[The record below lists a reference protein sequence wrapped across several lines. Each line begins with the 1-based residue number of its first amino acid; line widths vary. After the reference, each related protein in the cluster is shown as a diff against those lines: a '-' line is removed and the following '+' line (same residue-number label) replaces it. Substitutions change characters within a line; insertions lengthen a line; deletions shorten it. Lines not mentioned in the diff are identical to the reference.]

1 MSTMASDGET
11 SCTNDPNFAAI
22 YSFLKVFGKLYG
34 LEIPTIS
41 ILQEWIE
48 NSQEVL
54 EPLRE
59 LHLRLLRRA
68 LKSAQSNRWEK
79 CLIKFCHQ
87 QTFHQEAWEIER
99 FSYKK
104 ASTQVKLKVLK
115 LLLEYQFTCHP
126 KFKNA
131 VNNLSSKDLRLNPIG
146 RDKNSCL
153 YWLQVD
159 HEANL
164 CLFKE
169 DQDEETWHLVARNR
183 DELVKVIAQL
193 KAGEA
198 TTPVVTSTNN
208 ILNSDDSS
216 GNEVQK
222 IGKPAKTSEDEEE
235 FLSPESETDHE
246 SDGSNEKQNRPS
258 EVQVETE
265 KEEKKE
271 NVNNVDN
278 KVTDVNTSDSE
289 NSIEKQT
296 TEVVKAEDLMVANEK
311 GLDQNKDN
319 RKKKSSCHNSEDSED
334 GQSVSEAIE
343 EPVMMVTGEGNGADC
358 ESYYF
363 GEEICEPVMYIFG
376 EGSGYDNCTGN
387 PEGAEKS
394 HSDDKSEDEDP
405 TDEWNGDSSEVSIS
419 NKLKLRRSAKSVSV
433 AKRSLKKQSDTTEL
447 LKIES
452 KKQCKRD
459 INKSKDSDTV
469 NNKDEADSDTVENCA
484 KDNVNKSRKKKI
496 KSKVKK
502 KKLLRSFKKKDD
514 NNLNCT
520 TENDKCQNG
529 KTSIIEKRKSSLSSD
544 QDEERTTNKKNIS
557 YVESKVEEP
566 LPSKK
571 LRLETSQDLD
581 DVSHSKETVD
591 PLDCKNDVSNDNI
604 ENKDLNTDK
613 NYDSI
618 SNRKKIRAKKGKF
631 KSRKFSRVNES
642 KGKASDIKKSGK
654 SLKRSL
660 LNVTLIDKNKSESH
674 SESEEDEPAKSGKRL
689 KIKPK
694 VIMKS
699 TRKKVEAKLM
709 TKCSSESEEETLLT
723 LASKKTLKKLKKKTK
738 SDKNKSDKNKS
749 EKLVDEDGSR
759 VRQSR
764 RIAQMKIKEEADRRH
779 LEEVALRELKMIHK
793 KKNKDEEE
801 WRASGTSS
809 ESDRKSRAKKHNKW
823 RSCDS
828 TGPEQDSESEEPLF
842 EHDEPEIDYN
852 KSDHEF
858 SPESDLESGECE
870 EPVKK
875 ARTMIEAGRE
885 GVCKRCG
892 SGEQPEWILVCER
905 CEAGYHASCLTPV
918 LLMVPPAAWYCPPCD
933 HESLISALESE
944 LGKYDELVIKLE
956 EERVRKA
963 QEQIEQTEKA
973 KETEEENTEKREEKQ
988 SNGDSSEDNSED
1000 SSEWSSS
1007 SSDGAVYRLRAR
1019 RQLPVSYRDTEYD
1032 RLMSSAIKEEYVEPT
1047 TSAGNQGRGKD
1058 ISTIIEAAEEE
1069 KMKAE
1074 REAIEQGKVVEVRK
1088 TKRVARRKPRKLN
1101 SLEIPSEDDETD
1113 EDFRDIGAESS
1124 SEEISSASTSGSVPL
1139 ARSQREHRERKSLA
1153 ESSPEGRKKK
1163 KGVFAETSSDSP
1175 DTKEWSNKSKKKSR
1189 SSHRRGKSRKS
1200 RKSGLSQY
1208 DAAGNVVRARV
1219 TYGGLSDEP
1228 NDWSPKHRTRHRTI
1242 NYTEM
1247 PNTESED
1254 EMHKSSGK
1262 HMADSSD
1269 EFKISSDDSSGSA
1282 PPERPGG
1289 DQRRTISDLIKKTAV
1304 VPLEKLPEDVTRAK
1318 TEALQA
1324 ALERQAAQNARTP
1337 RGRGIRGRGSRGGG
1351 RGRGGRNSG
1360 GPSGA
1365 SAGPED
1371 ALAKLVGVKIKELR
1385 PDCAPLRPNQVE
1397 RDRKRQERE
1406 AKQAEKEARRLERLQ
1421 KKEEKEKMK
1430 EQKAKEREEK
1440 RLAKLAQQE
1449 NKRVKKEFSYVQPQH
1464 QEIMGQ
1470 GRPVERFQPQQPRL
1484 QVRPELRGMA
1494 AGADERVIAQRHQH
1508 HHLMREG
1515 TLSVAGSPQPFKP
1528 VSEEPSVITRMPHM
1542 LNQQYR
1548 GQMMYPPR
1556 PTYGAGSPYP
1566 PSPRP
1571 PPAPYPQYYFPR
1583 APPAYRAPL
1592 PPRPLFQAAMSDPG
1606 SSPHLLVRG
1615 PSPTAARPAPPAGSP
1630 HQASP
1635 DEASVRI
1642 KAEVKTEPEYNSP
1655 PASPTRRPSSPE
1667 QPRNRIK
1674 RTENKDG
1681 RRHPL
1686 GPYAPQYGPYGPYAP
1701 PASQGQE
1708 IPINHPLQR
1717 MPMPYHAPNEFKRHS
1732 PSRENYE
1739 RDRPIP
1745 PEGRPPNRLPE
1756 PIGPERLKPDMNR
1769 PPETS
1774 ILHDMIRAPLRPIL
1788 SDMLRHDRPVTS
1800 TDMRC
1805 PPNRHS
1811 QPFYRPTLD
1820 RNMHEMLRAPGPE
1833 RHEMHRAPGPE
1844 RHEMLRAP
1852 GPERHEMLRCPGPD
1866 RIEMLRAPAPESHE
1880 ILRAPRPE
1888 RLETI
1893 RATVPEGHEMLRGT
1907 GPERH
1912 EMLQAP
1918 RPPRLE
1924 MLRGAGPGNHEMLR
1938 GPTPY
1943 RNDMLRGP
1951 GPNNN
1956 EMLRTPGPERH
1967 EMLRS
1972 AGLENNEMLRAS
1984 GPENNEIIRAPGT
1997 EPNESLRGAR
2007 PEKHDTLGA
2016 ARPERNEILPGAGP
2030 ENHEIL
2036 RAPERNEILRG
2047 ARSDNHDLHRAPR
2060 PERHEMIRASGMERH
2075 EMIRVPAPERHD
2087 MGPVMP
2093 DMRVADLSHY
2103 PYMRPQ
2109 IRYSMPVRH
2118 LQSERFVY
2126 DVNRMEKPM
2135 HAMRDSVLMK
2145 PPSPGAPGPVTVRPV
2160 ESPKAPEPPPSP
2172 PDIKPQIQ
2180 DDHVNNDVE
2189 LKLSNLKMEEPA
2201 DSRRGEEGGVFGG
2214 LVSYFSSQREDDLV

>member
-115 LLLEYQFTCHP
+115 FTCHP

-169 DQDEETWHLVARNR
+169 DQDEETWHL
-183 DELVKVIAQL
+183 
-193 KAGEA
+193 AGEA

-208 ILNSDDSS
+208 IVNSDDSS

-469 NNKDEADSDTVENCA
+469 NNKDEADSDTVENCV

-631 KSRKFSRVNES
+631 KSRK
-642 KGKASDIKKSGK
+642 
-654 SLKRSL
+654 
-660 LNVTLIDKNKSESH
+660 
-674 SESEEDEPAKSGKRL
+674 
-689 KIKPK
+689 
-694 VIMKS
+694 
-699 TRKKVEAKLM
+699 KKVEAKLM

-723 LASKKTLKKLKKKTK
+723 LASKKTLKKLKKKTKSDKSK

-779 LEEVALRELKMIHK
+779 LEE
-793 KKNKDEEE
+793 
-801 WRASGTSS
+801 
-809 ESDRKSRAKKHNKW
+809 SRAKKHNKW

-875 ARTMIEAGRE
+875 ARTMIEGT
-885 GVCKRCG
+885 RCG
-892 SGEQPEWILVCER
+892 SAEQPEWILVCER

-944 LGKYDELVIKLE
+944 LVKYDELVIKLE

-988 SNGDSSEDNSED
+988 SNGD

-1113 EDFRDIGAESS
+1113 EDFRDIG
-1124 SEEISSASTSGSVPL
+1124 
-1139 ARSQREHRERKSLA
+1139 
-1153 ESSPEGRKKK
+1153 
-1163 KGVFAETSSDSP
+1163 
-1175 DTKEWSNKSKKKSR
+1175 SKKKSR

-1254 EMHKSSGK
+1254 
-1262 HMADSSD
+1262 
-1269 EFKISSDDSSGSA
+1269 
-1282 PPERPGG
+1282 
-1289 DQRRTISDLIKKTAV
+1289 
-1304 VPLEKLPEDVTRAK
+1304 
-1318 TEALQA
+1318 
-1324 ALERQAAQNARTP
+1324 
-1337 RGRGIRGRGSRGGG
+1337 
-1351 RGRGGRNSG
+1351 
-1360 GPSGA
+1360 
-1365 SAGPED
+1365 
-1371 ALAKLVGVKIKELR
+1371 
-1385 PDCAPLRPNQVE
+1385 VE

-1484 QVRPELRGMA
+1484 QNILFIVKYIDFVVNFFLLYILLSTSAYVLLFFGSYTLRFNIPFSCNNLKK
-1494 AGADERVIAQRHQH
+1494 EQRRYYIICIS
-1508 HHLMREG
+1508 LC

-1542 LNQQYR
+1542 LNQQY
-1548 GQMMYPPR
+1548 
-1556 PTYGAGSPYP
+1556 
-1566 PSPRP
+1566 
-1571 PPAPYPQYYFPR
+1571 
-1583 APPAYRAPL
+1583 
-1592 PPRPLFQAAMSDPG
+1592 
-1606 SSPHLLVRG
+1606 
-1615 PSPTAARPAPPAGSP
+1615 
-1630 HQASP
+1630 
-1635 DEASVRI
+1635 RI

-1788 SDMLRHDRPVTS
+1788 SDMLRHDRPK
-1800 TDMRC
+1800 
-1805 PPNRHS
+1805 HA
-1811 QPFYRPTLD
+1811 
-1820 RNMHEMLRAPGPE
+1820 RNAAGSRSGETRNAPGA
-1833 RHEMHRAPGPE
+1833 RARETRNAPSA
-1844 RHEMLRAP
+1844 RA
-1852 GPERHEMLRCPGPD
+1852 R
-1866 RIEMLRAPAPESHE
+1866 
-1880 ILRAPRPE
+1880 
-1888 RLETI
+1888 ET
-1893 RATVPEGHEMLRGT
+1893 
-1907 GPERH
+1907 
-1912 EMLQAP
+1912 
-1918 RPPRLE
+1918 
-1924 MLRGAGPGNHEMLR
+1924 
-1938 GPTPY
+1938 
-1943 RNDMLRGP
+1943 
-1951 GPNNN
+1951 
-1956 EMLRTPGPERH
+1956 
-1967 EMLRS
+1967 
-1972 AGLENNEMLRAS
+1972 
-1984 GPENNEIIRAPGT
+1984 
-1997 EPNESLRGAR
+1997 
-2007 PEKHDTLGA
+2007 
-2016 ARPERNEILPGAGP
+2016 
-2030 ENHEIL
+2030 
-2036 RAPERNEILRG
+2036 
-2047 ARSDNHDLHRAPR
+2047 
-2060 PERHEMIRASGMERH
+2060 
-2075 EMIRVPAPERHD
+2075 
-2087 MGPVMP
+2087 
-2093 DMRVADLSHY
+2093 
-2103 PYMRPQ
+2103 
-2109 IRYSMPVRH
+2109 
-2118 LQSERFVY
+2118 
-2126 DVNRMEKPM
+2126 
-2135 HAMRDSVLMK
+2135 
-2145 PPSPGAPGPVTVRPV
+2145 
-2160 ESPKAPEPPPSP
+2160 
-2172 PDIKPQIQ
+2172 
-2180 DDHVNNDVE
+2180 
-2189 LKLSNLKMEEPA
+2189 
-2201 DSRRGEEGGVFGG
+2201 
-2214 LVSYFSSQREDDLV
+2214 